1 MCTTLIK
8 TVVFDVDDTIYDQQ
22 DPFRQAIQKVIPNVL
37 EKDMHDIYIR
47 FRHHSDE
54 NFPKV
59 LAKLWSLEKMRE
71 RRIVDSLTDLGYP
84 AIDQEQALLFQEV
97 YEKELDNIKMHPE
110 VKKTLNYLKEKHIP
124 MGIITNGPTD
134 HQYKKIKQLH
144 LTNWV
149 DPKHIIVSQA
159 TGFQKPEVEI
169 FQLAEKNFDLD
180 PATTLYVGDNFDND
194 VAGAKNSTWK
204 ALWFNHRD
212 RKLPCDATTNCD
224 IEINSFAQLLPLMET
239 IC

>member
-1 MCTTLIK
+1 M
-8 TVVFDVDDTIYDQQ
+8 FDVDDTIYDQQ
-22 DPFRQAIQKVIPNVL
+22 DPFRLAVQKVIPNV
-37 EKDMHDIYIR
+37 KDSDMHDIYIR
-47 FRHHSDE
+47 FRFHSDL

-59 LAKLWSLEKMRE
+59 LAKTWSLEKMRV
-71 RRIVDSLTDLGYP
+71 RRIVDSLTDLGYA
-84 AIDQEQALLFQEV
+84 AISKEEALFFQHV
-97 YEKELDNIKMHPE
+97 YEQELDSIKMHPE
-110 VKKTLNYLKEKHIP
+110 VKKTLNYLKAKHIP
-124 MGIITNGPTD
+124 MGIITNGPTE

-144 LTNWV
+144 LENWV
-149 DPKHIIVSQA
+149 SPDHIIVSQA

-204 ALWFNHRD
+204 ALWFNHRE
-212 RKLPCDATTNCD
+212 RKLPCDATTCCD
-224 IEINSFAQLLPLMET
+224 IEIKSFDQLLPLMET